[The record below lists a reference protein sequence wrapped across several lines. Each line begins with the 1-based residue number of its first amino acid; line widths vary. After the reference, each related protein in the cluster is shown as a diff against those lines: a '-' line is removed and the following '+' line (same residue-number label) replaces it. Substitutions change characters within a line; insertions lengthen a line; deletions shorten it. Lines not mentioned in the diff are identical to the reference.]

1 MFKEG
6 KIGNHDSFHNKKIGK
21 NFARPR
27 IQQDVLSASRSTIK
41 CGGDGRKVPVFR
53 PDATRRGIRGFQFKT
68 QSRTESVREREK
80 EEDTKNTGNG
90 TSERE
95 IERCGN
101 WETGDILRRYA
112 GVSVH
117 ERPPPAARPFLSL
130 TLPLTYDLCLGF
142 FLSPTLSISL

>member
-68 QSRTESVREREK
+68 QSRTESVRERERK
-80 EEDTKNTGNG
+80 RKTRKIPGTEQVRERYGNRETGN
-90 TSERE
+90 
-95 IERCGN
+95 
-101 WETGDILRRYA
+101 ILRRYA

-117 ERPPPAARPFLSL
+117 ERPPPAAHAFLSL

>member
-27 IQQDVLSASRSTIK
+27 IQQDLLSASRSTIK

-95 IERCGN
+95 KER
-101 WETGDILRRYA
+101 EVRK
-112 GVSVH
+112 
-117 ERPPPAARPFLSL
+117 
-130 TLPLTYDLCLGF
+130 
-142 FLSPTLSISL
+142 